1 MVESSFLIIKRLYRF
16 VKPYKKKF
24 IIAFI
29 SLTFVSALTP
39 SLLTMIKPVM
49 DGIFSTSTVV
59 IIPVVNVQ
67 IPRINMI
74 YYLAGIIIGLAFLRG
89 IFDYVS
95 KYYMAYIG
103 QNVTKDLRNRLFSHL
118 MYLSLNYYMVNPTG
132 QLMSRMTNDIRYL
145 ENSIVKIPS
154 RLIRDGLQ
162 LIFLIYLLF
171 YFNWKWAFIS
181 IVGFLIIILPFVKF
195 SKVLRKIGR
204 SGHQKMADIYDFL
217 TEKISGIRLIKAF
230 SMEKEEQR
238 KMRAVNQKFV
248 DLILTSE
255 KIDAFQGPFIELLS
269 TLGIV
274 GIIMLGGSAVIK
286 GDSTPGTFF
295 TFMGVLAAMYMPL
308 KNFAGINQQ
317 LQRALAAAERI
328 YKILDHRDHI
338 LQVENPAVLT
348 HLKDKIE
355 FNDVSFA
362 YEEDE
367 YVLKKI
373 KFLIKKGEIIAF
385 VGPSGAGKTTLVNLV
400 PRFFDPQKGD
410 IIIDGINLKEYKLKT
425 LREKI
430 AIVMQDVI
438 LFNMSVKDNICYGL
452 GNFTQEEVE
461 KYAGA
466 ANAHEF
472 IKKLPQGY
480 DTIVGE
486 RGIKLS
492 GGQKQRI
499 SIARALIK
507 DPEILIL
514 DEATSHLDTAS
525 EKLVQDAM
533 DNLIKG
539 RTTLVIAHRL
549 STVRKA
555 DKIIVLDNGEI
566 AEQGSHEELLGI
578 PGIYRRMFEM
588 QSI

>member
-230 SMEKEEQR
+230 SMEK
-238 KMRAVNQKFV
+238 
-248 DLILTSE
+248 
-255 KIDAFQGPFIELLS
+255 
-269 TLGIV
+269 
-274 GIIMLGGSAVIK
+274 
-286 GDSTPGTFF
+286 
-295 TFMGVLAAMYMPL
+295 
-308 KNFAGINQQ
+308 
-317 LQRALAAAERI
+317 
-328 YKILDHRDHI
+328 
-338 LQVENPAVLT
+338 
-348 HLKDKIE
+348 
-355 FNDVSFA
+355 
-362 YEEDE
+362 
-367 YVLKKI
+367 
-373 KFLIKKGEIIAF
+373 
-385 VGPSGAGKTTLVNLV
+385 
-400 PRFFDPQKGD
+400 
-410 IIIDGINLKEYKLKT
+410 
-425 LREKI
+425 
-430 AIVMQDVI
+430 
-438 LFNMSVKDNICYGL
+438 
-452 GNFTQEEVE
+452 
-461 KYAGA
+461 
-466 ANAHEF
+466 
-472 IKKLPQGY
+472 
-480 DTIVGE
+480 
-486 RGIKLS
+486 
-492 GGQKQRI
+492 
-499 SIARALIK
+499 
-507 DPEILIL
+507 
-514 DEATSHLDTAS
+514 
-525 EKLVQDAM
+525 
-533 DNLIKG
+533 
-539 RTTLVIAHRL
+539 
-549 STVRKA
+549 
-555 DKIIVLDNGEI
+555 
-566 AEQGSHEELLGI
+566 
-578 PGIYRRMFEM
+578 
-588 QSI
+588 

>member
-1 MVESSFLIIKRLYRF
+1 MESSFLIIKRLYRF

-74 YYLAGIIIGLAFLRG
+74 YYLAGIIIGLALLRG

-95 KYYMAYIG
+95 RYYMAYIG

-118 MYLSLNYYMVNPTG
+118 MYLSLNYYIVNPTG

-171 YFNWKWAFIS
+171 YFNWRWASIS
-181 IVGFLIIILPFVKF
+181 IVGFLIIIFPFVKF

-274 GIIMLGGSAVIK
+274 GIIMLGGRAVIK

-461 KYAGA
+461 KYAEA

-480 DTIVGE
+480 GTIVGE